1 MRIIHGDGYSEDE
14 KKKFAKLV
22 YQNVFTAVKML
33 VQGQKIMG
41 IPYVNP
47 KCDVSEHERLICVFF

>member
-1 MRIIHGDGYSEDE
+1 MRIIHGDGYSEEE

-47 KCDVSEHERLICVFF
+47 KCDVSL